1 MSEKSLEKEIQKIA
15 SEWINRESN
24 KTSLITITSCELSKD
39 QKYINLGVSVLP
51 ETQSRAA
58 LDFLVRNKDVVRNYL
73 KKHGKL
79 HRIPYVVFMADSGEK
94 NRQRIFE
101 LLNSE

>member
-1 MSEKSLEKEIQKIA
+1 MTDKSLEKEIRKLA
-15 SEWINRESN
+15 SDWINRESN

-39 QKYINLGVSVLP
+39 TKYVHLGISVLP
-51 ETQSRAA
+51 ENQTTAA
-58 LDFLVRNKDVVRNYL
+58 LHFLTRNKDVVRDYL

-79 HRIPYVVFMADSGEK
+79 HRIPYVVFIRDEGEE

-101 LLNSE
+101 LLAE